1 MSNIMVTFNELRL
14 ENQRWIIEK
23 DDIEAIDKE
32 ADNFFRTGNDY
43 PLEVFTVFIAI
54 SDDEYSG
61 LKSITCPAN
70 GNQHSVL
77 KEITIPGVGNHSI
90 NSYNGDMHQ
99 KM

>member
-1 MSNIMVTFNELRL
+1 MSNIMVTFNQLRL

-54 SDDEYSG
+54 SDE
-61 LKSITCPAN
+61 
-70 GNQHSVL
+70 
-77 KEITIPGVGNHSI
+77 KEKCDQDPFQMIMTRPL
-90 NSYNGDMHQ
+90 
-99 KM
+99 

>member
-1 MSNIMVTFNELRL
+1 MKM
-14 ENQRWIIEK
+14 II
-23 DDIEAIDKE
+23 
-32 ADNFFRTGNDY
+32 
-43 PLEVFTVFIAI
+43 
-54 SDDEYSG
+54 EYSG